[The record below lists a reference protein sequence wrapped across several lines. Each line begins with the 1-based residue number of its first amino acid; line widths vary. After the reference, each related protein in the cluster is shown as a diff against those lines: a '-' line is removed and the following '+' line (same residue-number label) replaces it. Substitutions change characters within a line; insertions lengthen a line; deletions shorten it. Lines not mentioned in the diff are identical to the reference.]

1 MSVVPRRCRG
11 ILSSRSQE
19 NNRKRR
25 TRPVRSHPLS
35 LYLLA
40 LVGSETKLE
49 GSQLPSGRWI
59 AGLCHS
65 RTCRTIAFMLRV
77 GGEEEGSRTARPH
90 YVPDK
95 PSGASKASSR
105 LPPSLSS
112 AALPI
117 MGSSSCPGHSYDYS
131 FKILL
136 IGDSGVGKSSL
147 LVSFISNHLGEDLAP
162 TIGLLPFSLPP
173 Y

>member
-1 MSVVPRRCRG
+1 MSVVPRRRRG

-19 NNRKRR
+19 NSRKRR
-25 TRPVRSHPLS
+25 TRPVRSHPLL

-77 GGEEEGSRTARPH
+77 GGGGGGVEKPKKEEN
-90 YVPDK
+90 
-95 PSGASKASSR
+95 GATTLRA
-105 LPPSLSS
+105 
-112 AALPI
+112 PI
-117 MGSSSCPGHSYDYS
+117 MGSSSFPGHSYDYS